1 MDHFVQSLNRVL
13 RILNFFI
20 LSGQPVKRAPDE
32 EFGLG
37 LKGGAE
43 FFEQAFYPIF
53 FIGLDIDDGGL
64 RQDEFLQ
71 ILQNLLFFGAFFHKI
86 NRIIPKLIL
95 NVNVI
100 SGLFPAC
107 YFRPEKG
114 LNICPFSNKIETSG
128 EKHDR
133 QY

>member
-1 MDHFVQSLNRVL
+1 MDHFVQSLNGVL
-13 RILNFFI
+13 RILNLLI

-53 FIGLDIDDGGL
+53 FIGLDINDGGL

-71 ILQNLLFFGAFFHKI
+71 ILQNLLFLRAFFHKI
-86 NRIIPKLIL
+86 SRIIPERTL
-95 NVNVI
+95 NVNFI
-100 SGLFPAC
+100 SGLN
-107 YFRPEKG
+107 RPEKD
-114 LNICPFSNKIETSG
+114 LNICPFSNKIEMSG
-128 EKHDR
+128 EKHDP